1 MGTKR
6 LSDHAKLQTETSRAR
21 LEDIADKPVTILEV
35 VFQEGDFG
43 TYAVMT
49 VAAEGGEKL
58 LVQTGAMYVMD
69 ALLNLQ
75 ESGDFPCEATFHLSG
90 RTWLVQ

>member
-1 MGTKR
+1 MCAKK

-21 LEDIADKPVTILEV
+21 LDDIADKPVTILDV
-35 VFQEGDFG
+35 AFQEGDFG
-43 TYAVMT
+43 GYAVMT
-49 VAAEGGEKL
+49 VVDANGEKL

-69 ALLNLQ
+69 ALEHLQ
-75 ESGDFPCEATFHLSG
+75 EAGDFPCEATFHLSG